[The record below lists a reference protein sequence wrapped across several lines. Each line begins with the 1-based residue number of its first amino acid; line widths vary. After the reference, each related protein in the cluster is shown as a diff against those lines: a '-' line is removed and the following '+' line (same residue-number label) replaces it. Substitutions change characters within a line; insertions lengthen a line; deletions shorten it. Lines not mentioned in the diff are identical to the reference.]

1 MRISLCD
8 IKLFVIHAQLLA
20 PNLPFHWNVLK
31 GTLSQIFSGEY
42 QEIYKNI
49 YFEELEA
56 AMRGVA
62 QEKVFFQISQNSQE
76 TPGSRVS
83 I

>member
-1 MRISLCD
+1 MPNSLPLIC
-8 IKLFVIHAQLLA
+8 HSTEMYE
-20 PNLPFHWNVLK
+20 K

-42 QEIYKNI
+42 REIYKNI

-62 QEKVFFQISQNSQE
+62 QEKMFFQISQNSQE